1 VNTPQVWTVIAIMAA
16 GLASMIT
23 LVFQY
28 MTARFDVLTVKMDA
42 GFTTVDARFEALT
55 ARMDDRFTA
64 FEARFDHLDRDVQR
78 VIERVFP

>member
-1 VNTPQVWTVIAIMAA
+1 M
-16 GLASMIT
+16 S
-23 LVFQY
+23 
-28 MTARFDVLTVKMDA
+28 ARFDTLIGTTDA
-42 GFTTVDARFEALT
+42 RFDGVDARFDALT